1 MKLINSD
8 LLLKELKDRRND
20 MRKNHEGL
28 DIEYIDG
35 YLDGIGDAI
44 DLLYEALVEEQP

>member
-1 MKLINSD
+1 MKLIDSD

-44 DLLYEALVEEQP
+44 DVLYEVLVEEQP

>member
-8 LLLKELKDRRND
+8 LLLKELKARRND

-28 DIEYIDG
+28 DIEYVDG